1 MSGDLHP
8 EVWLAIGYA
17 AFLAGVAAT
26 FELLARHT
34 HRRAERYRIVGF
46 KYHRH
51 LDVWECPTGQH
62 LHRRQGV
69 PEHRVVRYRAPAHA
83 CNACGLKPCC
93 TDSDHGRELVQS
105 TLLWL
110 ETEVGRFHRGLS
122 LALLLLAQFIL
133 GLELWRFPS
142 ERERLVVLC
151 ALTPITLT
159 WLKLVARFRS
169 RAASTAALQPEGL
182 HRA

>member
-1 MSGDLHP
+1 MNGGLHP
-8 EVWLAIGYA
+8 EVLLAIGYA
-17 AFLAGVAAT
+17 AFLGGVAAIL
-26 FELLARHT
+26 ELLARHT

-46 KYHRH
+46 KYHRY

-62 LHRRQGV
+62 LHRHKV
-69 PEHRVVRYRAPAHA
+69 PPEHRIVRYRAPAHV
-83 CNACGLKPCC
+83 CNACGLKHRC
-93 TDSDHGRELVQS
+93 TTSDEGREIAQS

-142 ERERLVVLC
+142 ERERLVLLC
-151 ALTPITLT
+151 ALAPLTLT
-159 WLKLVARFRS
+159 WAKMLTRFRTK
-169 RAASTAALQPEGL
+169 AAPAAAP
-182 HRA
+182 